1 VSLAHGKGDSN
12 VPFSQFKKMRGAAE
26 KAAVPV
32 ELLEIEDEGHSFS
45 KPENEQKWYDTLIA
59 FLAKH
64 NPAERGASRL
74 PAPLPTRTK

>member
-1 VSLAHGKGDSN
+1 VPLAHGEDNSR
-12 VPFSQFKKMRGAAE
+12 VLSSQFKKMRGAGE
-26 KAAVPV
+26 KAAMPV

-64 NPAERGASRL
+64 NPAE
-74 PAPLPTRTK
+74 